1 MSETPLVSV
10 IIPHF
15 NGPEIL
21 ERCLTALQASTY
33 PAMEVV
39 LVDNASHDGSALAA
53 AERFASLP
61 LRLIRLPENRGFA
74 GGCNAGVREAHGR
87 YVALLNNDAVVPPR
101 WLDPL
106 VALAEADDRIAA
118 VQPKVR
124 SIDEPECFDYA
135 AAAGGLL
142 DVLGYPFARGR
153 IFYTCERDT
162 GQYDTVCELF
172 WASGTCCLVR
182 RDTWERAGGFDESF
196 FAHMEE
202 IDLNWRFHLSG
213 LRVLFCPD
221 TVVLHHAG
229 TTLPPENP
237 RKMFLNHRNGLMMLL
252 KNCAWPT
259 LVWVM
264 PVRLA
269 LELVA
274 AVHFL
279 VRGDRNQTRG
289 ILMALWAVGTQREA
303 IVAGRRRAQAVR
315 AVSDAQVRTR
325 MYRGSVVWDYFVRG
339 RRTCGAL
346 EGRASRAREATPPVM
361 SGTSPR

>member
-1 MSETPLVSV
+1 MSDVPLVTV
-10 IIPHF
+10 VIPHF
-15 NGPEIL
+15 NGPAIL
-21 ERCLTALQASTY
+21 DRCLTALQASTY
-33 PAMEVV
+33 PAMEIV

-53 AERFASLP
+53 AERFASAR

-74 GGCNAGVREAHGR
+74 GGCNAGVREAGGR
-87 YVALLNNDAVVPPR
+87 YVVLLNNDAVVPPG
-101 WLDPL
+101 WLEPL
-106 VALAEADDRIAA
+106 VALTEADPHVAA

-124 SIDEPECFDYA
+124 SIDEPTHFDYA
-135 AAAGGLL
+135 AAAGGLI

-162 GQYDTVCELF
+162 GQYDGVSELF

-182 RDTWERAGGFDESF
+182 REAWDHAGGFDESF

-202 IDLNWRFHLSG
+202 IDLNWRFHLAG

-252 KNCAWPT
+252 KNCSGPT
-259 LVWVM
+259 LLWVM

-274 AVHFL
+274 AIHFL
-279 VRGDRNQTRG
+279 VRGDLDQTRG
-289 ILMALWAVGTQREA
+289 ILGALWAVGTQHVA
-303 IVAGRRRAQAVR
+303 IVEGRRRAQALRV
-315 AVSDAQVRTR
+315 VSDAQVRTR
-325 MYRGSVVWDYFVRG
+325 MYRGSVVWGYFVRG
-339 RRTCGAL
+339 RRTVESLGA
-346 EGRASRAREATPPVM
+346 S
-361 SGTSPR
+361 